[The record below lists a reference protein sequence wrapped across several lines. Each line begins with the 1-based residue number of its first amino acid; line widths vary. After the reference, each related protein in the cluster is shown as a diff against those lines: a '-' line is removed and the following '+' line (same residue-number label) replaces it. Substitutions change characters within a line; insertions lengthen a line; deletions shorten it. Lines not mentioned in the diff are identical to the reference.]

1 MDIKDSVMGEACALG
16 IIRHISE
23 EFGDYLGKELRRR
36 KMPIQ
41 VKHAGLFMI
50 LFAKGEKI
58 EFKELA
64 RIWRKS
70 KSTLCDI
77 TSKYADEKLIK
88 KTNCCSDKRNVY
100 VEITEEGLKYKK
112 DFNEISE
119 AFLKKATSNLSDQQV
134 EDLKFILDKMI
145 KAFI

>member
-1 MDIKDSVMGEACALG
+1 MDIKNSVIGETCAIS
-16 IIRHISE
+16 IIRYISE
-23 EFGDYLGKELRRR
+23 EFGEYLEKELRRR
-36 KMPIQ
+36 KIPIQ
-41 VKHAGLFMI
+41 RKHAGLFMI
-50 LFAKGEKI
+50 LFSKGEKI

-77 TSKYADEKLIK
+77 TSKYSDQKLIK
-88 KTNCCSDKRNVY
+88 KINCCTDKRNVY
-100 VEITEEGLKYKK
+100 IEITEEGLRYKK

-119 AFLKKATSNLSDQQV
+119 AFLKKATSNLSDEKV
-134 EDLKFILDKMI
+134 EELKFILDKMI

>member
-1 MDIKDSVMGEACALG
+1 MDMKNSVIGETCTLG
-16 IIRHISE
+16 IIRHIGQ
-23 EFGDYLGKELRRR
+23 EFVYYLGKELRRR
-36 KMPIQ
+36 KIPIQ

-50 LFAKGEKI
+50 LFSKGEKI

-88 KTNCCSDKRNVY
+88 KMNCCSDKRNVY
-100 VEITEEGLKYKK
+100 IEITEEGLKYEK

-119 AFLKKATSNLSDQQV
+119 AFLKRVTSNLSDEEV
-134 EDLKFILDKMI
+134 TELKYILNKMKKVI
-145 KAFI
+145 

>member
-1 MDIKDSVMGEACALG
+1 MDMKNSVIGETCTLG
-16 IIRHISE
+16 IIRHIGQ

-36 KMPIQ
+36 KIPIQ

-50 LFAKGEKI
+50 LFSKGEKI

-88 KTNCCSDKRNVY
+88 KMNCCSDKRNVY
-100 VEITEEGLKYKK
+100 IEITEEGLKYEK

-119 AFLKKATSNLSDQQV
+119 AFLKRATSNLSDEEV
-134 EDLKFILDKMI
+134 TELKYILNKMKKVI
-145 KAFI
+145 

>member
-1 MDIKDSVMGEACALG
+1 MDMKNSVIGETCTLG
-16 IIRHISE
+16 IIRHIGQ

-36 KMPIQ
+36 KIPIQ

-50 LFAKGEKI
+50 LFSKGEKI

-88 KTNCCSDKRNVY
+88 KMNCCSDKRNVY
-100 VEITEEGLKYKK
+100 IEITEEGLKYEK

-119 AFLKKATSNLSDQQV
+119 AFLKKVTSNLSDEEV
-134 EDLKFILDKMI
+134 TELKYILNKMKKVI
-145 KAFI
+145 

>member
-1 MDIKDSVMGEACALG
+1 MDMKNSVIGETCTLG
-16 IIRHISE
+16 IIRHIGQ
-23 EFGDYLGKELRRR
+23 EFVDYLGKELRRR
-36 KMPIQ
+36 KIPIHI
-41 VKHAGLFMI
+41 KHAGLFMI
-50 LFAKGEKI
+50 LFSKGEKI

-88 KTNCCSDKRNVY
+88 KMNCCSDKRNVY
-100 VEITEEGLKYKK
+100 IEITEEGLKYEK

-119 AFLKKATSNLSDQQV
+119 AFLKRVTSNLSDEEV
-134 EDLKFILDKMI
+134 TELKYILNKMKKVI
-145 KAFI
+145 